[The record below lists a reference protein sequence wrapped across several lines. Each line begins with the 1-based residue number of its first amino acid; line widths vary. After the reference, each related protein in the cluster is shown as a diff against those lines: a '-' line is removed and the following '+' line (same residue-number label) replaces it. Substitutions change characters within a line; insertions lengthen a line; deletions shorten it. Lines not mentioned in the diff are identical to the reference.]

1 MLESLKMIDK
11 HVKSWMEEVR
21 VKVIA
26 SFNDNL
32 DIKTKSGPK
41 DLVTNIDREVEEFY
55 KEKIRK
61 YYPGSEIIGEES
73 THGTMKF
80 KNCGLLWVI
89 DPIDGTMNFVKQ
101 KNHFASMLAVYQ
113 KGVGVRGYIFDVMQD
128 KLYWGGPDIGVY
140 CNQKKIEPP
149 RNDKLSNG
157 LFGVGAPLLINN
169 YHNLQKVALESC
181 GTRIYGCSGIQFI
194 HVLNGQCVAYIS
206 YLRPWDYAAGK
217 VLAETLG
224 LVVKTIDGQAIDML
238 SSSDVLVATKNAQK
252 DITRIVQS
260 TY

>member
-1 MLESLKMIDK
+1 MLESLRTIDDN
-11 HVKSWMEEVR
+11 VKKWMKEVR

-26 SFNDNL
+26 SFNDDL
-32 DIKTKSGPK
+32 DVKTKSGPN

-55 KEKIRK
+55 KDKIKK

-73 THGTMKF
+73 AHEVREP
-80 KNCGLLWVI
+80 KNEGLLWVI

-101 KNHFASMLAVYQ
+101 KNHFASMIAIYR
-113 KGVGVRGYIFDVMQD
+113 KGTAIRGYIYDVMQD
-128 KLYWGGPDIGVY
+128 KLYWGGPEIGVY
-140 CNQKKIEPP
+140 CNQDKIEPP
-149 RNDKLSNG
+149 SDKKLNKG
-157 LFGVGAPLLINN
+157 LFGVGAPLLIDN
-169 YHNLQKVALESC
+169 YHNLQKAALESC

-217 VLAETLG
+217 VLAETLD
-224 LVVKTIDGQAIDML
+224 LVVKTIDGRPIDML